1 MPKNTNNIL
10 LIGPMGS
17 GKTSV
22 AKLLASNL
30 DKKFLDT
37 DEEVMKKT
45 GVDIAYIFDMEGEE
59 GFRLAK
65 VRIREE
71 RIPALGDKVC
81 SRCGQKGTVGMIVPE
96 EDMPYTANGLKP
108 DIIINPHALPSRMTI
123 GQLIESLMGKACALY
138 GGFGDCTAF
147 VNKGPQINVAA
158 YADELYQL
166 SSELEASNKEMA
178 KATRY
183 IYNEK
188 PKKKLGN

>member
-59 GFRLAK
+59 GFR
-65 VRIREE
+65 
-71 RIPALGDKVC
+71 
-81 SRCGQKGTVGMIVPE
+81 
-96 EDMPYTANGLKP
+96 
-108 DIIINPHALPSRMTI
+108 
-123 GQLIESLMGKACALY
+123 
-138 GGFGDCTAF
+138 
-147 VNKGPQINVAA
+147 
-158 YADELYQL
+158 
-166 SSELEASNKEMA
+166 
-178 KATRY
+178 
-183 IYNEK
+183 
-188 PKKKLGN
+188 